1 MKKIG
6 IIGTRRRNTRTAFI
20 AVKDAFFSVYEDG
33 DWIISGGCPKGGDAF
48 AERIA
53 RDFGIPILILHARW
67 NHEWVE
73 FEGVQ
78 GKFIRKYNK
87 AAGFIR
93 NTPIAEHSDILIACV
108 HPDRTGGTEDT
119 IKKYKKIL
127 EEAVTLK
134 EVELII
140 V

>member
-6 IIGTRRRNTRTAFI
+6 IIGTRQRNTRTAFM
-20 AVKDAFFSVYEDG
+20 AVKEAFFSVYEDG

-67 NHEWVE
+67 NHEWIE
-73 FEGVQ
+73 

-93 NTPIAEHSDILIACV
+93 NSPIAEKSDILIACV
-108 HPDRTGGTEDT
+108 VNPQDSIEEILNRKTGGSEDSL
-119 IKKYKKIL
+119 KKFKKIHT
-127 EEAVTLK
+127 EGK
-134 EVELII
+134 III